1 MMTATPI
8 EYKLGRLA
16 EIPLGEGREFAVD
29 GQLIA
34 VFNVRGGGLYA
45 TQALC
50 PHRDGP
56 LIDGLIGGT
65 TVVCPFH
72 AWKFNMATG
81 EALMG
86 NCGLTTYPVRLN
98 DNGVIV
104 LTLTSELP
112 HPHPGEPHDASGAN
126 VFSRDEIEGKPM
138 PASGST

>member
-1 MMTATPI
+1 MITATPT
-8 EYKLGRLA
+8 EYKLGPLTA
-16 EIPLGEGREFAVD
+16 IPPGEGREFAVN

-34 VFNVRGGGLYA
+34 VFNLRGGGLYA

-86 NCGLTTYPVRLN
+86 DCGLTIYPVRL
-98 DNGVIV
+98 DDSGDIL
-104 LTLTSELP
+104 LTFTGEP
-112 HPHPGEPHDASGAN
+112 QHPRPGEAHDAPGAN
-126 VFSRDEIEGKPM
+126 VFSRDEVEGQPL
-138 PASGST
+138 PASGV

>member
-1 MMTATPI
+1 MPT
-8 EYKLGRLA
+8 EYKLGPLA
-16 EIPLGEGREFAVD
+16 AIPTGEGREFCVQ

-34 VFNVRGGGLYA
+34 VFNLRGGGLYA

-56 LIDGLIGGT
+56 LIDGLIGGN

-86 NCGLTTYPVRLN
+86 DCGLTTYPVRLS
-98 DNGVIV
+98 DSGDIL
-104 LTLTSELP
+104 LTLTGEP
-112 HPHPGEPHDASGAN
+112 QHPRPGEPHDAPGEN
-126 VFSRDEIEGKPM
+126 VFSRDEVEGQPL
-138 PASGST
+138 PASGV